1 MFLALSTFWSVV
13 IPFFVFVP
21 LLLLW
26 LTAPVGGIVAIL
38 AVAGG
43 IIRWRGVLGEEE
55 MADLDEPCS
64 RGMA

>member
-43 IIRWRGVLGEEE
+43 IIGGGAWQARRRWRT
-55 MADLDEPCS
+55 
-64 RGMA
+64 